1 MVLILTLANASLLS
15 DQTDNTRMLDGG
27 TLTIGRSGESD
38 WVLPD
43 PTRHLSK
50 RHCVIAV
57 ENGKY
62 VLEDT
67 SANGTIVGDGD
78 EPLGQGNSIAL
89 RDGDRL
95 RLGAYR
101 IDVTI
106 LEAAPSTAEGDAAS
120 PAVQKNPPPL
130 DLFSEAESGRAP
142 PPSSSPLP
150 ERPTIPL
157 EAEPLIPDDDDFLS
171 PLPAEPTFES
181 ENIPSLGTTP
191 DDHAPAQ
198 SAFFA
203 LPKVTAAPIPENW
216 DPFAEPDDLRPSP
229 TPATSSGQAAP
240 SFSPQQRADL
250 AEFLAGAGLDT
261 AAVPPE
267 LEAKILRA
275 AGAALRE
282 AVEGLRT
289 ILAARGELRS
299 TFQIEHTMLRA
310 QDNNPIKFS
319 ETTQE
324 ALRAM
329 LLVPGTA
336 FMPSD
341 KAMRQGMQDVQA
353 HQMAVIAGMQEAI
366 AVLLRRFDPQSLQR
380 RMDGGASLAA
390 LLPGARKGKYWDV
403 FCEIYQ
409 EVAAEIEGEL
419 PGLFRKA
426 FARAYEEQAKSRR

>member
-1 MVLILTLANASLLS
+1 MTLILTLANASLLS
-15 DQTDNTRMLDGG
+15 DRTDNTRMLDAGV
-27 TLTIGRSGESD
+27 LTIGRGGESD

-50 RHCVIAV
+50 RHCVIAA

-62 VLEDT
+62 VLQDT
-67 SANGTIVGDGD
+67 SANGTIVGDGN

-95 RLGAYR
+95 KLGAYQ

-106 LEAAPSTAEGDAAS
+106 LDAAAPAAGTDS
-120 PAVQKNPPPL
+120 AGPAARQNPAPL
-130 DLFSEAESGRAP
+130 DLFSEAESSRKSAP
-142 PPSSSPLP
+142 ALPPLP
-150 ERPTIPL
+150 ERAIVSSNS
-157 EAEPLIPDDDDFLS
+157 EPLIPDDDDFLS
-171 PLPAEPTFES
+171 PLPTEPVSRPEKF
-181 ENIPSLGTTP
+181 PSLGATP
-191 DDHAPAQ
+191 DDHAPPQA
-198 SAFFA
+198 AFFA
-203 LPKVTAAPIPENW
+203 PPKVSAPPIPENW
-216 DPFAEPDDLRPSP
+216 DPFAEADDARSP
-229 TPATSSGQAAP
+229 PVHAAMNGQAAP
-240 SFSPQQRADL
+240 ALSPSQGAGL
-250 AEFLAGAGLDT
+250 AEFLAGAGLDVP
-261 AAVPPE
+261 AVPPE

-282 AVEGLRT
+282 AVDGLRT
-289 ILAARGELRS
+289 VLAARGELRS

-336 FMPSD
+336 FMPAD
-341 KAMRQGMQDVQA
+341 KAMRQGMQDVEV
-353 HQMAVIAGMQEAI
+353 HQMAIIAGMQEAL
-366 AVLLRRFDPQSLQR
+366 AVLLKRFDPQSLQR
-380 RMDGGASLAA
+380 RMDSGASLAA
-390 LLPGARKGKYWDV
+390 LLPGARKGKYWDI
-403 FCEIYQ
+403 FCEIYR